1 MNKIA
6 VCITGEMRYWE
17 ITKHIFKDWDVDFFI
32 STWDTTNRGEDNY
45 PYKFHGNTNIN
56 EDILETLK
64 PKDYEFLGREYENK
78 NDFHMAK
85 YYYLIYRCNL
95 LKTKYEMDN
104 NFKYDCVLITRPD
117 IYHDKN
123 LIQNITSHELN
134 ELVIY
139 SSEIGFQEHYF
150 GLGSLDAA
158 AYGTSSTIDILSSI
172 YNHVYLSGDY
182 NMLPIGHSLIPH
194 YLKYT
199 GLYMGIHMGNKDVE
213 QRLINKIR
221 RPEQYKELMEKHNV

>member
-56 EDILETLK
+56 EDILKTLK

-85 YYYLIYRCNL
+85 YYHSARYEFLCLQHLLRNYRLTEIMYPTVQNL
-95 LKTKYEMDN
+95 Y
-104 NFKYDCVLITRPD
+104 
-117 IYHDKN
+117 
-123 LIQNITSHELN
+123 
-134 ELVIY
+134 
-139 SSEIGFQEHYF
+139 
-150 GLGSLDAA
+150 
-158 AYGTSSTIDILSSI
+158 IL
-172 YNHVYLSGDY
+172 L
-182 NMLPIGHSLIPH
+182 LPIF
-194 YLKYT
+194 Y
-199 GLYMGIHMGNKDVE
+199 
-213 QRLINKIR
+213 
-221 RPEQYKELMEKHNV
+221 

>member
-1 MNKIA
+1 MKNKVAICIA
-6 VCITGEMRYWE
+6 GEMRYWE
-17 ITKHIFKDWDVDFFI
+17 ITKDIFNSLDADIFI
-32 STWDTTNRGEDNY
+32 STWDTNDRQDNY
-45 PYKFHGNTNIN
+45 PYRFHGNKNVNGKIVDGLDN
-56 EDILETLK
+56 LIEA
-64 PKDYEFLGREYENK
+64 EFLPKEIENK
-78 NDFHMAK
+78 FIFNIPK
-85 YYYLIYRCNL
+85 YWYLIHRCNI
-95 LKTKYEMDN
+95 LKNKQEVKEN
-104 NFKYDCVLITRPD
+104 IKYDYVLITRPD
-117 IYHDKN
+117 VYHDKN
-123 LIQNITSHELN
+123 LIQQITSHELD

-199 GLYMGIHMGNKDVE
+199 GLHMSNRGVE

>member
-1 MNKIA
+1 MI
-6 VCITGEMRYWE
+6 V
-17 ITKHIFKDWDVDFFI
+17 
-32 STWDTTNRGEDNY
+32 
-45 PYKFHGNTNIN
+45 
-56 EDILETLK
+56 
-64 PKDYEFLGREYENK
+64 
-78 NDFHMAK
+78 
-85 YYYLIYRCNL
+85 
-95 LKTKYEMDN
+95 
-104 NFKYDCVLITRPD
+104 
-117 IYHDKN
+117 YHNKN
-123 LIQNITSHELN
+123 LIQQITSHELD

-172 YNHVYLSGDY
+172 YNHIYLSGDY

-199 GLYMGIHMGNKDVE
+199 GLHMGSRGVE
-213 QRLINKIR
+213 QKLINKIR

>member
-56 EDILETLK
+56 EDILETIK
-64 PKDYEFLGREYENK
+64 PKSYEFLGREYENK

-85 YYYLIYRCNL
+85 YYYLIHRCNL

-104 NFKYDCVLITRPD
+104 DFKYDCVLITRPD
-117 IYHDKN
+117 VYHDKN
-123 LIQNITSHELN
+123 LIQNITSHELD

-172 YNHVYLSGDY
+172 YNHIYLSGDY

-199 GLYMGIHMGNKDVE
+199 GLHMGSRGVE
-213 QRLINKIR
+213 QKLINKIR